1 MARIVK
7 ESERKA
13 KMKIQGHE
21 VESQFWDGL
30 PHGGMLR
37 IKGGF
42 GKKPSEAAAIIQGFI
57 DNITDGLALLESGR
71 AKFAS
76 GARPIPGSTV
86 ETFDFLDALTGDH
99 VMLWRI
105 RCEEITT
112 H

>member
-1 MARIVK
+1 
-7 ESERKA
+7 
-13 KMKIQGHE
+13 MKIQGHE

-42 GKKPSEAAAIIQGFI
+42 GEEPLDAAAIVQEFVDDI
-57 DNITDGLALLESGR
+57 NDGLALLESGR

-76 GARPIPGSTV
+76 EVRPIPGSTF
-86 ETFDFLDALTGDH
+86 ETFDYFDASTGDH
-99 VMLWRI
+99 VMLWRV